1 MNSQNESSFG
11 CFSKFQQL
19 LMKKIFFLGPQNVTI
34 FGVAFCL
41 IFQKNFEASMH
52 FQRNHFRIQK
62 RDRICKPQC
71 RHKIAQRTVDF
82 KKVLLKMVTYF
93 STSLKLAFS
102 RANESNN
109 LHRLE
114 PQTKFIQFEL
124 NKTSIKATAYKSNNS
139 RRSVTYSKKIAKSI
153 EIKHQTPL

>member
-1 MNSQNESSFG
+1 
-11 CFSKFQQL
+11 
-19 LMKKIFFLGPQNVTI
+19 
-34 FGVAFCL
+34 
-41 IFQKNFEASMH
+41 
-52 FQRNHFRIQK
+52 
-62 RDRICKPQC
+62 
-71 RHKIAQRTVDF
+71 
-82 KKVLLKMVTYF
+82 MVTYF
-93 STSLKLAFS
+93 STFLKLAFS

-114 PQTKFIQFEL
+114 PQTKFIQSEL